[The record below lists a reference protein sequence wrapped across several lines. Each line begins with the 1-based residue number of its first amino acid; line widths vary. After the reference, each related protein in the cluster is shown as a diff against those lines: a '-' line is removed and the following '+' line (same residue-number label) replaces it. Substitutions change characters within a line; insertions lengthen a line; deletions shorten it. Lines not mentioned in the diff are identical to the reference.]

1 MKLTMKNTKA
11 ELYDALKKTKS
22 IQEERTAL
30 MFIAAFFFVT
40 TCLF

>member
-11 ELYDALKKTKS
+11 ELYDALKKTES
-22 IQEERTAL
+22 IQEEKTAL
-30 MFIAAFFFVT
+30 IYISIFFFVT